1 MSVVLG
7 VLNLLYM
14 FSKRSNF
21 ITRLPNDRRSCLISR
36 LQYLAESW
44 GGRENGFGLAECCDF
59 KKQIPTSATT
69 LHLELHKYNT
79 KDQKDQKN
87 KSNTEYIHVEN
98 VDQLNKT
105 PAELMVGLLS
115 LYAIPSEKEMLLFTH
130 VRLALNFSNYKTR
143 LLCVLARLQALS
155 VLVYSNALQDSAHT
169 LLYNGLLEEL
179 VELIELKLPHL
190 VEIRSAALRTLTSII
205 HLDRNPHFPK
215 YVAGSKICNRFS
227 LQIILLF

>member
-1 MSVVLG
+1 MA
-7 VLNLLYM
+7 
-14 FSKRSNF
+14 
-21 ITRLPNDRRSCLISR
+21 D
-36 LQYLAESW
+36 
-44 GGRENGFGLAECCDF
+44 CCDF
-59 KKQIPTSATT
+59 KKPIPPSATT
-69 LHLELHKYNT
+69 LHLELHKYNS

-98 VDQLNKT
+98 VDQLHKT

-115 LYAIPSEKEMLLFTH
+115 LYAIPPEKEMLLFTH

-215 YVAGSKICNRFS
+215 YVVLRLTHSILIDIFFFKETGFTFSEHNRRYRCESIPRISSGFGA
-227 LQIILLF
+227 